1 MTRTEVT
8 VGVNQGGRVRLAV
21 WIVHMSLPLLALWLL
36 LAKPDLDVRWQH
48 QPSHF
53 WLVAGVAA
61 VNVVLALRVL
71 SAARLRGDARL
82 LLAGYAFVIA
92 AGFLGLHALATPGVL
107 LSGPNGGFEV
117 ATPVGLALASVLF
130 AAASIDFTA
139 ERSRAIVGLDRAIWW
154 ASIGLLVA
162 WAVVSLAALPP
173 LAQPL
178 AERASG
184 GMRWMAV
191 AAVGLYLGAALGF
204 FASHRRRPSVM
215 LVALIT
221 AAVLLAEAMVTVTWA
236 RSWQL
241 SWWLWHLL
249 MAAAFG
255 FVAFSAY
262 SQYEREGGSAGI
274 FDGIVSQATAEEIR
288 DQYGGALET
297 LTDAL
302 QKSLGAGLTEQEIEL
317 VVAGLRARFSLTEG
331 QTEVLARAAR
341 SLAAERDQ
349 ARRLGALALIGTE
362 VDVEKGDEV
371 MLQEM
376 MAILGPRFAP
386 DVVRI
391 GMRADD
397 VVVYPEGLASGPWPE
412 NANEQRLDLEV
423 GSNPV
428 GVIEFARTGAEFRD
442 RDTAIFETLAV
453 EVGIALENARLYSQL
468 DRLFRTYLS
477 PEVADTLRADP
488 SRAELG
494 GSMAEITA
502 LFADLRGFTSFSEST
517 DPATVLQTLNRY
529 FGRAVPVILRN
540 GGTVVQFVGDALL
553 AVFDAPTPRP
563 DHAFRAARAALEMQE
578 AIAEEAG
585 DDESSP
591 RFRIGINTGV
601 ALIGNVGSEELRS
614 FNVVGDAINVASRL
628 ETSAEAGHVV
638 IGPETYRSIADRVSV
653 TELGPIELK
662 GKSEPIVA
670 YRLNGITVT
679 SVGS

>member
-1 MTRTEVT
+1 VT
-8 VGVNQGGRVRLAV
+8 PPPAQIATNNAGRVRIVV
-21 WIVHMSLPLLALWLL
+21 WVLHMTLPLLALWLL
-36 LAKPDLDVRWQH
+36 LAQPDLDVRWQNR
-48 QPSHF
+48 PSHL

-61 VNVVLALRVL
+61 INVVLALRVL
-71 SAARLRGDARL
+71 AAARLRGDARL

-107 LSGPNGGFEV
+107 LASPNGGFQV
-117 ATPVGLALASVLF
+117 ATPFGLALASVLF
-130 AAASIDFTA
+130 AAASMNYDSGRA
-139 ERSRAIVGLDRAIWW
+139 RAIVERDRLLWW
-154 ASIGLLVA
+154 TSVTLFVA
-162 WAVVSLAALPP
+162 WAVVSLAGLAP

-178 AERASG
+178 SERAEG
-184 GMRWMAV
+184 GMRWVAV
-191 AAVGLYLGAALGF
+191 VSVALYLLAALGF
-204 FASHRRRPSVM
+204 FVSHRRRPSVM

-221 AAVLLAEAMVTVTWA
+221 AAVLLAEAMVTIMWA

-255 FVAFSAY
+255 FVAYSAY
-262 SQYEREGGSAGI
+262 SQYQREGGSAGI
-274 FDGIVSQATAEEIR
+274 FDGIVSEATAEEIR
-288 DQYGGALET
+288 SQYGGALET

-302 QKSLGAGLTEQEIEL
+302 HKSLGAGLTDDELEL
-317 VVAGLRARFSLTEG
+317 VVAGLRSRFALTEG

-349 ARRLGALALIGTE
+349 ARRLGALADIATE
-362 VDVEKGDEV
+362 LDVEKGEEA
-371 MLQEM
+371 MLEEM
-376 MAILGPRFAP
+376 ITVLAPRFSP
-386 DVVRI
+386 DIVRI
-391 GMRADD
+391 GLESDD
-397 VVVYPEGLASGPWPE
+397 VVVYPENLSSGAWPPGASEHAITLEAGSD
-412 NANEQRLDLEV
+412 RL
-423 GSNPV
+423 
-428 GVIEFARTGAEFRD
+428 GVIEFARARGEFRP
-442 RDTAIFETLAV
+442 RDIAIFETLAA
-453 EVGIALENARLYSQL
+453 EMGIALENVRLYRQL

-477 PEVADTLRADP
+477 PDVADTLRDDP

-517 DPATVLQTLNRY
+517 DPATVLDMLNRY
-529 FGRAVPVILRN
+529 FGRAVPVILNN

-563 DHAFRAARAALEMQE
+563 DHAFRAAKSALEMQE

-585 DDESSP
+585 ADDASP

-628 ETSAEAGHVV
+628 ETSAEVGQVV
-638 IGPETYRSIADRVSV
+638 IGETTYHAISDRVSV
-653 TELGPIELK
+653 TELGAIDLK

-670 YRLNGITVT
+670 YRLEGITTV
-679 SVGS
+679 VP